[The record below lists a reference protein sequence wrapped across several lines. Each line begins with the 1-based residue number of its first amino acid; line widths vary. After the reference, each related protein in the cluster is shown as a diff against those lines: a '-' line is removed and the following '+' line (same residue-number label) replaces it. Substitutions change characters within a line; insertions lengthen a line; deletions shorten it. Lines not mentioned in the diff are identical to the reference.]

1 MNLQVGRDT
10 PCAPSRFAAEPGA
23 HGVSRP
29 TTAGFR
35 GSKREISFGRILSP
49 ATPPL
54 GEERE
59 KRQFLP
65 RFFWY
70 ATALPGKGRG
80 IAGLVRADYP
90 APMKTACVGFALV
103 VAALVVGAGCEKKAS
118 QPAPPGSHLETPAP
132 TAVAPKPE
140 YQKLLGKWQ
149 RPDGG
154 YVIEL
159 RTVNAEGK
167 FEAGYFNPAPIHIE
181 RALAFSE
188 GGKLKVFVLL
198 QDANYPGCTYKLTY
212 DPQADQLFGEYF
224 QATMQETYAVTFARL
239 P

>member
-1 MNLQVGRDT
+1 MG
-10 PCAPSRFAAEPGA
+10 
-23 HGVSRP
+23 
-29 TTAGFR
+29 
-35 GSKREISFGRILSP
+35 
-49 ATPPL
+49 
-54 GEERE
+54 
-59 KRQFLP
+59 
-65 RFFWY
+65 
-70 ATALPGKGRG
+70 
-80 IAGLVRADYP
+80 RADYP
-90 APMKTACVGFALV
+90 APMKSACVGYALLLGALV
-103 VAALVVGAGCEKKAS
+103 AGSGCEKTAS
-118 QPAPPGSHLETPAP
+118 PPASPPGSRPETPAP
-132 TAVAPKPE
+132 AVAAPKPE
-140 YQKLLGKWQ
+140 HQKLLGKWQ

-159 RTVNAEGK
+159 RSVNAEGK